1 MTNASG
7 DIKYDTDIPT
17 VLEGQ
22 IFTSTIFKIV
32 WLTFQ
37 SLFYAVRPTL
47 MRPKELRRIDIAN
60 ILIVM
65 STNALCVYFFG
76 VRSLVYIIGSSLLGE
91 YASLTNT

>member
-1 MTNASG
+1 MSNSSG
-7 DIKYDTDIPT
+7 DIAYDTDIPT
-17 VLEGQ
+17 VLEGK
-22 IFTSTIFKIV
+22 IFTSTIFKII

-60 ILIVM
+60 ILIVV
-65 STNALCVYFFG
+65 STNALCVYFSG

-91 YASLTNT
+91 YTSMSNM